1 MTPGH
6 GLLLLFL
13 GVTLSIGLFVLLGK
27 LEKSNEKRK
36 EEETD

>member
-1 MTPGH
+1 MTLGH

-13 GVTLSIGLFVLLGK
+13 GVTSSIGLFILLGK

-36 EEETD
+36 KEETD